1 MNHCFRFALALLA
14 AGLSAMASAQ
24 SFPDRPVKIIIPY
37 APGGGTD
44 NLIRTIAPTISASLG
59 QQLVIENRPGG
70 NSIIG
75 TELVA
80 KAPPDGYTLMAT
92 DTAVLVNPGL
102 FRAKMPFD
110 TAKAFSGVT
119 MMAYAP
125 VLLVVHPSVP
135 ANTLPE
141 LLALARAKPGS
152 LNYASGG
159 SGTSTHLAAELMKL
173 AANVDITHIP
183 YKGTGPAMTD
193 LLGGQVHMQFAGI
206 SSARTHVEAGK
217 LRALAVT
224 NVTRNPAMPSVPTF
238 EEFGLKNVDA
248 DSYWGVY
255 APAGTPP
262 AVLAILNKHFVNA
275 VRSPVHAER
284 LASLGYLPLAN
295 TYQEHTQQMQSMIAR
310 WTEVIDRLKI
320 KAE

>member
-1 MNHCFRFALALLA
+1 MNHSFRFALALMLGGFALA
-14 AGLSAMASAQ
+14 AAAQ
-24 SFPDRPVKIIIPY
+24 SFPDRPVKVIIPY

-44 NLIRTIAPTISASLG
+44 NLIRTIAPTVSASMG

-80 KAPPDGYTLMAT
+80 KAPADGYTLMAT

-125 VLLVVHPSVP
+125 VLLVIHPSVP

-183 YKGTGPAMTD
+183 YKGTGPAMAD

-206 SSARTHVEAGK
+206 SSARSHVEAGK
-217 LRALAVT
+217 LRAIAVT
-224 NVTRNPAMPSVPTF
+224 NVTRNPAMPTVPTF

-275 VRSPVHAER
+275 VRNPIHAER

-295 TYQEHTQQMQSMIAR
+295 TYQEHTKQMQSMIAR

>member
-1 MNHCFRFALALLA
+1 MNRLLKFSIALAVMGIA
-14 AGLSAMASAQ
+14 AAANAQ
-24 SFPDRPVKIIIPY
+24 NFPDRPVKVILPY

-44 NLIRTIAPTISASLG
+44 NLVRTIAPTISASMG

-80 KAPPDGYTLMAT
+80 KAAPDGYTLLAT

-110 TAKAFSGVT
+110 TAKSLTGVT

-135 ANTLPE
+135 ANTLGE
-141 LLALARAKPGS
+141 LLALARAKPGY

-173 AANVDITHIP
+173 SAKVFITHIP

-206 SSARTHVEAGK
+206 SSARGHVEAGR

-224 NVTRNPAMPSVPTF
+224 NVTRNPAMPTVPTF
-238 EEFGLKNVDA
+238 EELGVKNVDA
-248 DSYWGVY
+248 DSYWGIY

-262 AVLAILNKHFVNA
+262 AVLATLNKHFVA
-275 VRSPVHAER
+275 AMRSPAHAER
-284 LASLGYLPLAN
+284 LASLGFLPLAN
-295 TYQEHTQQMQSMIAR
+295 TYQEHTQQMQKMIAG
-310 WTEVIDRLKI
+310 WTDLVERLKI
-320 KAE
+320 RAE